1 MTERYEWIDNARVIA
16 ALLIM
21 YVHLPNYLTLPAPI
35 NHSCLVSVAS
45 NLAFSGRIPFFLILA
60 GYFLARNISWK
71 KAWNRF
77 LWLFIPYAL
86 WNLIASGIYD
96 WVGFER
102 LHEMGAMSPG
112 KFSWLG
118 IGSIFS
124 SQLGLWGRVE
134 QYPIIGPSWFL
145 RDIMLLTLLTP
156 FFVRIRRFIPA
167 IFVLCATIGALNL
180 QPESAITISLGSCLF
195 YGLGVWFSQWHAD
208 GAYRVL
214 RPSWTPMLVVGILL
228 GIGIGF
234 KNSLLSGTTWFLRPW
249 NVTFVGVLFGV
260 WMIAQSGFLIEHYL
274 PKLSKRLAP
283 LAPACFMVFMLHML
297 LYDLLIPLLPD
308 SWRASYW
315 GLLIPFPIFALI
327 SAFFLAIKHW
337 APCLLPYLAHMRLPA
352 KQVKQVSVEQALPVS
367 NHDS

>member
-124 SQLGLWGRVE
+124 SQL
-134 QYPIIGPSWFL
+134 
-145 RDIMLLTLLTP
+145 
-156 FFVRIRRFIPA
+156 
-167 IFVLCATIGALNL
+167 
-180 QPESAITISLGSCLF
+180 
-195 YGLGVWFSQWHAD
+195 
-208 GAYRVL
+208 
-214 RPSWTPMLVVGILL
+214 
-228 GIGIGF
+228 
-234 KNSLLSGTTWFLRPW
+234 
-249 NVTFVGVLFGV
+249 
-260 WMIAQSGFLIEHYL
+260 
-274 PKLSKRLAP
+274 
-283 LAPACFMVFMLHML
+283 
-297 LYDLLIPLLPD
+297 
-308 SWRASYW
+308 
-315 GLLIPFPIFALI
+315 
-327 SAFFLAIKHW
+327 
-337 APCLLPYLAHMRLPA
+337 
-352 KQVKQVSVEQALPVS
+352 
-367 NHDS
+367 